1 MHSNN
6 LRFNFGYLIEASPGT
21 TGEIEF
27 EYPNIYVEDE
37 KFVPLNGKFLITRT
51 GEGILIQGDF
61 DTTTE
66 MDCIRC
72 LELSNVPVIGRVEE
86 LFYYPPSS
94 AMDED
99 AYVMGEDGNVDL
111 GPLIRELALLERPM
125 QPLCK
130 ENCKGLCIECGI
142 NLNKDSCSCEIDDI
156 DPRLAKLKALLND

>member
-1 MHSNN
+1 MQRNN

-27 EYPNIYVEDE
+27 DYPQIIVEDE
-37 KFVPLNGKFLITRT
+37 KFIPLNGKFLITRT

-61 DTTTE
+61 DTTAE
-66 MDCIRC
+66 IDCIRC
-72 LELSNVPVIGRVEE
+72 LELSNVSVIGRVEE

-94 AMDED
+94 VIDED

-125 QPLCK
+125 QPLCM
-130 ENCKGLCIECGI
+130 EDCKGLCIECGT
-142 NLNKDSCSCEIDDI
+142 NLNTDPCSCEIDDI